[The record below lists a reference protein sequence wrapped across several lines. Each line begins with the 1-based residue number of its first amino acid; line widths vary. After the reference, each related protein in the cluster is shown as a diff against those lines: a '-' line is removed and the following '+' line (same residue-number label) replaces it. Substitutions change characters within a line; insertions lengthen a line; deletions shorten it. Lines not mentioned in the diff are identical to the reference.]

1 MTSYNLKSVR
11 DANIQGKTVLLRADL
26 DVPIQSS
33 RQERGSPEAAIINH
47 QSSIADDT
55 RLKAW
60 FPTLQYLLEEGA
72 TIIIV
77 GHLGRPNSS
86 TTNHESR
93 IMNHDKEFSLE
104 PVAKWLNLKFKVHS
118 SKFKMTK
125 VGEFDGWEITDRIF
139 LLENIRFH
147 EGEERND
154 SQLAKKLTSLAQIFV
169 NDAFASS
176 HRSHAS
182 IVGVTKFLPS
192 FAGLRLLEEVK
203 VLSQVLENP
212 KRPLG
217 VVIGGA
223 KIETKLPLVEKM
235 HGFADYILV
244 GGEIVENDKVILKVA
259 HEKVHS
265 QSVLLMADML
275 ENKQDITLRSVENF
289 LQVLKNA
296 KTIIWNGPLGQI
308 EDERYQKGTEILAE
322 GIAKIP
328 AFTVVGGG
336 DTIGFLKKKN
346 LLKGFSFVSIGG
358 GAMLEFLAG
367 ENLPGLV
374 VLEQK

>member
-1 MTSYNLKSVR
+1 MINLKSVKNA
-11 DANIQGKTVLLRADL
+11 DTKNKTVLLRADL
-26 DVPIQSS
+26 DVPMQNAQI
-33 RQERGSPEAAIINH
+33 G
-47 QSSIADDT
+47 DDS

-60 FPTLQYLLEEGA
+60 FPTLNYLLEEGA

-77 GHLGRPNSS
+77 GHLGRP
-86 TTNHESR
+86 EG
-93 IMNHDKEFSLE
+93 KEAKFSLL
-104 PVAKWLNLKFKVHS
+104 PIAKWLQQKFKVES
-118 SKFKMTK
+118 SKLKITK
-125 VGEFDGWEITDRIF
+125 IEEFNGWEITDKIF
-139 LLENIRFH
+139 LLENIRFYP
-147 EGEERND
+147 EEEQNE
-154 SQLAKKLTSLAQIFV
+154 SQFAKKLAQLAQVYV

-176 HRSHAS
+176 HRAHAS

-192 FAGLRLLEEVK
+192 FAGLRLLEEIK
-203 VLSQVLENP
+203 ILSTVLENP

-259 HEKVHS
+259 HEKTHS
-265 QSVLLMADML
+265 KSVLLMADTL
-275 ENKQDITLRSVENF
+275 ENKQEITLRSVENF

-296 KTIIWNGPLGQI
+296 QTIVWNGPLGQI
-308 EDERYQKGTEILAE
+308 EVEEYQKGTEILAE
-322 GIAKIP
+322 GIVKIP
-328 AFTVVGGG
+328 AFTIVGGG

-346 LLKGFSFVSIGG
+346 LLKSFSFVSTGG
-358 GAMLEFLAG
+358 GAMLEFLSG
-367 ENLPGLV
+367 EHLPGLV

>member
-1 MTSYNLKSVR
+1 LSGIHRLIMKDLRSVKSADVKNR
-11 DANIQGKTVLLRADL
+11 TVMLRADL
-26 DVPIQSS
+26 DVPIKNAVI
-33 RQERGSPEAAIINH
+33 G
-47 QSSIADDT
+47 DDS

-77 GHLGRPNSS
+77 GHLGRPDGKDSGL
-86 TTNHESR
+86 
-93 IMNHDKEFSLE
+93 SLL
-104 PVAKWLNLKFKVHS
+104 PVAKWLNSKFKVHR
-118 SKFKMTK
+118 SKFEMTK
-125 VGEFDGWEITDRIF
+125 VGGFAGWEITDKIF
-139 LLENIRFH
+139 LLENIRFY
-147 EGEERND
+147 GEEEKND
-154 SQLAKKLTSLAQIFV
+154 PQFAKRLASIAQVFV

-176 HRSHAS
+176 HRAHAS
-182 IVGVTKFLPS
+182 IVGVTKFLPA

-203 VLSQVLENP
+203 VLSGVLENP

-235 HGFADYILV
+235 HGFADYVLV
-244 GGEIVENDKVILKVA
+244 GGEIVENDKVLLRLA
-259 HEKVHS
+259 HEKVPGRS
-265 QSVLLMADML
+265 MLLMADTI

-296 KTIIWNGPLGQI
+296 QTIVWNGPLGQI
-308 EDERYQKGTEILAE
+308 EDERYQAGTEILAE
-322 GIAKIP
+322 GIIKIP
-328 AFTVVGGG
+328 AFTIVGGG
-336 DTIGFLKKKN
+336 DTLGFLKKKN
-346 LLKGFSFVSIGG
+346 LLKGFSFASTGG

-367 ENLPGLV
+367 EKLPGLV

>member
-1 MTSYNLKSVR
+1 MNLKSVKNA
-11 DANIQGKTVLLRADL
+11 DVKNKTVMLRADL

-33 RQERGSPEAAIINH
+33 Q
-47 QSSIADDT
+47 IADDT
-55 RLKAW
+55 RLRAW
-60 FPTLQYLLEEGA
+60 FPTLNYLLEEGA

-77 GHLGRPNSS
+77 GHLGRPSPRI
-86 TTNHESR
+86 TNHESR
-93 IMNHDKEFSLE
+93 IKNYDKEFSLR
-104 PVAKWLNLKFKVHS
+104 PVALWIKDKLRSQNEPKE
-118 SKFKMTK
+118 TK
-125 VGEFDGWEITDRIF
+125 VGEFEGWEITDKIF
-139 LLENIRFH
+139 LLENIRFYP
-147 EGEERND
+147 EEEKND
-154 SQLAKKLTSLAQIFV
+154 PQFAKRLAQIAQVYV

-176 HRSHAS
+176 HRAHVS
-182 IVGVTKFLPS
+182 IVGITKFLPS

-203 VLSQVLENP
+203 VLSGVLENP

-223 KIETKLPLVEKM
+223 KIETKLPLVEEM

-244 GGEIVENDKVILKVA
+244 GGEIVENDKVLLKIA

-265 QSVLLMADML
+265 QSVLLMADTI

-289 LQVLKNA
+289 LQVLKNVQ
-296 KTIIWNGPLGQI
+296 TIVWNGPLGQI
-308 EDERYQKGTEILAE
+308 EVEEYQKGTQILAE
-322 GIAKIP
+322 GILKIP
-328 AFTVVGGG
+328 AFTIVGGG

-346 LLKGFSFVSIGG
+346 LLKSFSFVSTGG

-367 ENLPGLV
+367 EKLPGIV

>member
-1 MTSYNLKSVR
+1 MMKDLKSVKNA
-11 DANIQGKTVLLRADL
+11 DIKNKTVMLRADL
-26 DVPIQSS
+26 DVPIKNSVI
-33 RQERGSPEAAIINH
+33 G
-47 QSSIADDT
+47 DDT

-60 FPTLQYLLEEGA
+60 FPTLNYLLEEGA

-77 GHLGRPNSS
+77 GHLGRP
-86 TTNHESR
+86 
-93 IMNHDKEFSLE
+93 IKQFPKENEKFSLFPIAE
-104 PVAKWLNLKFKVHS
+104 WIKNKLRFQNELKE
-118 SKFKMTK
+118 TK
-125 VGEFDGWEITDRIF
+125 VGEFKAWEITDKIF
-139 LLENIRFH
+139 LLENIRFY
-147 EGEERND
+147 EEEERND
-154 SQLAKKLTSLAQIFV
+154 PQLAKKLASIAQIFV

-176 HRSHAS
+176 HRAHAS
-182 IVGVTKFLPS
+182 IVGITKFLPS

-212 KRPLG
+212 QRPLG

-244 GGEIVENDKVILKVA
+244 GGEIVENDRVILKVA

-265 QSVLLMADML
+265 QSVLLMADTL

-296 KTIIWNGPLGQI
+296 KTIVWNGPLGQI
-308 EDERYQKGTEILAE
+308 EEEKYQAGTEILAE
-322 GIAKIP
+322 GITKIP
-328 AFTVVGGG
+328 AFTIVGGG
-336 DTIGFLKKKN
+336 DTIGFLKQKN

-367 ENLPGLV
+367 EKLPGLI
-374 VLEQK
+374 VLEQ

>member
-1 MTSYNLKSVR
+1 MKDLRSVKNA
-11 DANIQGKTVLLRADL
+11 DIKNKTVLLRADL
-26 DVPIQSS
+26 DVPMQNAQI
-33 RQERGSPEAAIINH
+33 G
-47 QSSIADDT
+47 DDS

-60 FPTLQYLLEEGA
+60 FPTLNYLLEEEA

-77 GHLGRPNSS
+77 GHLGRP
-86 TTNHESR
+86 EG
-93 IMNHDKEFSLE
+93 KEAKLTLL
-104 PVAKWLNLKFKVHS
+104 PIAKWLQQKFKIQNPKLKTTQLS
-118 SKFKMTK
+118 
-125 VGEFDGWEITDRIF
+125 EFTGWEITDKII
-139 LLENIRFH
+139 LLENIRFYK
-147 EGEERND
+147 EEEKND
-154 SQLAKKLTSLAQIFV
+154 PQLAKKLAQLAQVYV

-176 HRSHAS
+176 HRAHAS

-244 GGEIVENDKVILKVA
+244 GGEIVENDKILLKIA

-265 QSVLLMADML
+265 QSMLLMADTID
-275 ENKQDITLRSVENF
+275 NKQETTLRSVENF

-296 KTIIWNGPLGQI
+296 KTIVWNGPLGKI
-308 EDERYQKGTEILAE
+308 EEEAYQKGTEILAE
-322 GIAKIP
+322 GITKIP
-328 AFTVVGGG
+328 AFTIVGGG
-336 DTIGFLKKKN
+336 DTIGFLKQKN
-346 LLKGFSFVSIGG
+346 LLKQFSFVSTGG

-374 VLEQK
+374 VLEQ